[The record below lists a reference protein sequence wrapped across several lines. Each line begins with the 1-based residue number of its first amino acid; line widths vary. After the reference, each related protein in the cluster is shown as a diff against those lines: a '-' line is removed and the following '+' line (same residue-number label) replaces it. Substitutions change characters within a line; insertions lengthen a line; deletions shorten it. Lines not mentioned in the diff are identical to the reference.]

1 MIDVRIDSLIN
12 SFLIPL
18 ISYLLSTQLRLNVS
32 VFFLEIIVTLILK
45 EIIIINSSK
54 FIIEISINFDFLS
67 LPIIISILSK
77 VNGRDFII
85 IILEVHSGVSMGQYT
100 ADIMIMSMLIYRFD
114 EAGDFLEFVN
124 TLIVFF
130 FGARIIRRVFIDI
143 GTDFKGDA
151 NQFKLGIVV
160 QILEI
165 KVATELFSFNFE
177 ILFFHFHCVQN
188 KLTFTKVIFHFIV
201 PLDV

>member
-1 MIDVRIDSLIN
+1 MIDVRIDSLLN

-130 FGARIIRRVFIDI
+130 LAP
-143 GTDFKGDA
+143 
-151 NQFKLGIVV
+151 
-160 QILEI
+160 
-165 KVATELFSFNFE
+165 ELFAEYS
-177 ILFFHFHCVQN
+177 
-188 KLTFTKVIFHFIV
+188 
-201 PLDV
+201 